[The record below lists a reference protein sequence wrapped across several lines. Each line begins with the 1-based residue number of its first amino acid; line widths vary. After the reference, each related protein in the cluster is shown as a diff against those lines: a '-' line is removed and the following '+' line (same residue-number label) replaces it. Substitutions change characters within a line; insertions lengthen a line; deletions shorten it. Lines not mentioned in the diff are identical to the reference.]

1 MCVGGGVCVWGGWCE
16 CGLCAVG
23 SVCMNV
29 QSIYSTCD
37 ECAST
42 VNS

>member
-1 MCVGGGVCVWGGWCE
+1 MCGGGVCVCGGCE